1 MPQSQLPPAAIAVS
15 PATLRQDLTGG
26 IVVFLV
32 ALPLCLGI
40 ALASGA
46 PPISGLIAGI
56 IGGLVI
62 GSLSGSHTSVSG
74 PAAGLTTIVAS
85 QIANLGSFEAFLLA
99 VFVGGIVQ
107 VTLGLSRAGSLSSFF
122 PSSVIKGLLAA
133 IGIIL
138 ILKQIPHLV
147 GHDSDPEGEMSFA
160 QPDDHNT
167 FSELLSLI
175 TGDIHLGATIVGVG
189 SLLLLLFWNRISVL
203 KKSILPAPLVVVL
216 FGVLLHGLLAHL
228 SDTWAIG
235 KTHLVQ
241 IPFAD
246 PNDAGFGFLRFPD
259 WSQLVNPA
267 IYIGGITI
275 AVVASLETLL
285 NLEAVDKIDPQRR
298 TSPASRELLAQGA
311 GNMLAGLIGGLPTT
325 SVIIRSSVNVN
336 IGAKT
341 KLSTIF
347 HGLLLV
353 LSVLFF
359 PVYLNMIPLAALAA
373 ILLATGFKL
382 ASPKLFV
389 QIWREGPYQ
398 FLPFVA
404 TLVSIVFTDLLI
416 GILVGLAVSVVFILR
431 SNFLRPVRTVTENHL
446 NGEVVHL
453 QLANQVT
460 FLNRAS
466 VGKIL
471 KQLPPG
477 TNLLIDGSDSDFI
490 DPDVLSLIREFR
502 TEIAPVHH
510 VSVNLRGF
518 RRKYQ
523 LEDTTEFETHS
534 TSELQMQLTPR
545 EVLDILR
552 DGNRRF
558 YANHRLFRDLN
569 RLVKAT
575 SEEPN
580 PLAVVLS
587 GIDSRVSPE
596 VLFDL
601 GIGDIVGVR
610 VAGNVTGE
618 QALASIEYAVQ
629 VSGVRLVVVLGNTRC
644 EAVSRSVD
652 LLSKNGNGKTA
663 SGGDH
668 LSSIVKEI
676 GSSVPWEERKAI
688 SNLSGDEKEKYI
700 DEVATRNVL
709 RTVDEIIKQSQCVR
723 TKLDTNNLLVIGALY
738 NVTNGRVKFLQQN
751 AYPKT
756 LLATG

>member
-1 MPQSQLPPAAIAVS
+1 MTHSQPAATVPGFS
-15 PATLRQDLTGG
+15 LTTLRHDLIGG

-40 ALASGA
+40 AVASGA
-46 PPISGLIAGI
+46 PPISGLLAGI

-62 GSLSGSHTSVSG
+62 GALSGSHTSVSG
-74 PAAGLTTIVAS
+74 PAAGLTIIVAS

-107 VTLGLSRAGSLSSFF
+107 VALGLGRAGALSSFF

-133 IGIIL
+133 IGIII

-147 GHDSDPEGEMSFA
+147 GHDSDPEGEMSFV

-175 TGDIHLGATIVGVG
+175 TGDIHLGAMIVGMG
-189 SLLLLLFWNRISVL
+189 SLLLLLLWNRISVL

-216 FGVLLHGLLAHL
+216 FGVLLYVLLANL
-228 SDTWAIG
+228 GDTWAIG

-246 PNDAGFGFLRFPD
+246 PTAVGLGFLRFPD
-259 WSQLVNPA
+259 WSQLANPA

-285 NLEAVDKIDPQRR
+285 NLEAVDKLDPQRR
-298 TSPASRELLAQGA
+298 NSPASRELLAQGA
-311 GNMLAGLIGGLPTT
+311 GNMLSGLIGGLPTT

-341 KLSTIF
+341 KLSAIF

-431 SNFLRPVRTVTENHL
+431 SNFRRPVRAVTESHL

-453 QLANQVT
+453 QLANQVS

-466 VGKIL
+466 LDKTL

-518 RRKYQ
+518 RKEYQ
-523 LEDTTEFETHS
+523 LEDITEFETHS
-534 TSELQMQLTPR
+534 TSELQTQLIPR

-552 DGNRRF
+552 EGNRRF
-558 YANHRLFRDLN
+558 CANHRLFRDLN
-569 RLVKAT
+569 RQVEAT
-575 SEEPN
+575 SEGQN

-587 GIDSRVSPE
+587 GIESRVSPE

-601 GIGDIVGVR
+601 GIGDVVGVSR
-610 VAGNVTGE
+610 GWQCDRRANTCKYRICRPGIRHQVGCGPGK
-618 QALASIEYAVQ
+618 YAV
-629 VSGVRLVVVLGNTRC
+629 
-644 EAVSRSVD
+644 
-652 LLSKNGNGKTA
+652 
-663 SGGDH
+663 
-668 LSSIVKEI
+668 
-676 GSSVPWEERKAI
+676 
-688 SNLSGDEKEKYI
+688 
-700 DEVATRNVL
+700 
-709 RTVDEIIKQSQCVR
+709 
-723 TKLDTNNLLVIGALY
+723 
-738 NVTNGRVKFLQQN
+738 
-751 AYPKT
+751 
-756 LLATG
+756 

>member
-569 RLVKAT
+569 RQVKAT

-738 NVTNGRVKFLQQN
+738 NVTNGRIKFFQQN

>member
-431 SNFLRPVRTVTENHL
+431 SNFSRPVRTVTENHL

-510 VSVNLRGF
+510 ISVNLRGF